1 MAKIRLLSKSVSE
14 LIAAGEVIERP
25 ASVIKELIENSID
38 AGADTVTVEIRN
50 GGISFIRITDNG
62 CGIPML
68 DMPLSFE
75 RHATSK
81 IETETDLE
89 NIMTLGFRGEALASI
104 AAVAKVEMTS
114 KTRDEQ
120 FGGKFT
126 IEGSEPLELEEVGCA
141 DGTSIVIRDIFYNT
155 PARLK
160 FLKSST
166 TEGNYIA
173 NLVDKIALSHP
184 EISFRFIKDGKQE
197 LCTTGNGDLYSAI
210 FSVFG
215 PEFAKSLMP
224 VDYSMNGIEVR
235 GYVNIPEKSR
245 NNRTMQN
252 WFVNGRYVRAGVL
265 TVSLEEAYK
274 NAIMIGKFP
283 ACILMLKINPSLLD
297 VNVHPTKTEV
307 KFSND
312 KAVYEAVYFA
322 VKNAI
327 LNYSR
332 KDTVEAVKPETKT
345 VFTPENK
352 TANIETKPEKVE
364 YVSSPI
370 KTEVKTY
377 EPKST
382 DFNLKQPQTEYKVNE
397 TTASIPQVTE
407 IKPEHKL
414 ETTAQKFGEQIAE
427 NFSFITANSF
437 EEHKEDAPQN
447 TVIEGIEA
455 VTETYRIVGEIFKTY
470 IIVETESDIALIDKH
485 AVHERYIFEQIKSGK
500 MKSSGQV
507 LMFAMSVSLTR
518 NQIEALYSQI
528 DLINELGFVFSKV
541 SDTEISVTEIPTVL
555 EESVCEGVICEL
567 ADNILANKN
576 DITPAVL
583 DLLYATISCK
593 SAIKGNDDNNEAELK
608 EVVDMVFSNEN
619 LRYCPHGRPTIT
631 HLKKRYFEK
640 MFGRTGE

>member
-38 AGADTVTVEIRN
+38 AGADTVTVEIKN

-68 DMPLSFE
+68 DMPLAFE

-104 AAVAKVEMTS
+104 AAVSKVEMTS
-114 KTRDEQ
+114 KTKDEQ

-160 FLKSST
+160 FLKSSS

-184 EISFRFIKDGKQE
+184 EVSFRFIKDGKQE

-215 PEFAKSLMP
+215 PEFSKSLMP
-224 VDYSMNGIEVR
+224 VDYSMNGIEVK
-235 GYVNIPEKSR
+235 GYVNIPEKSK

-265 TVSLEEAYK
+265 TVSLEEAFK

-283 ACILMLKINPSLLD
+283 ACVLMLKINPSLLD

-312 KAVYEAVYFA
+312 KAVYEAIYFA

-327 LNYSR
+327 LNYSK
-332 KDTVEAVKPETKT
+332 KDTIEAATPSKTEYIPKNKPIEKT
-345 VFTPENK
+345 E
-352 TANIETKPEKVE
+352 KPEKIE
-364 YVSSPI
+364 YISSPV

-377 EPKST
+377 EPKGEVLT
-382 DFNLKQPQTEYKVNE
+382 LNQNTTEYKLDNQPKIQ
-397 TTASIPQVTE
+397 TQVTE
-407 IKPEHKL
+407 IKAEIKPK
-414 ETTAQKFGEQIAE
+414 TIAEEFSKKIEE

-437 EEHKEDAPQN
+437 EEHKEQPAEN
-447 TVIEGIEA
+447 TVIEGIEK

-470 IIVETESDIALIDKH
+470 IVVETESDVALIDKH

-500 MKSSGQV
+500 MKSAGQV
-507 LMFAMSVSLTR
+507 LMFPMSVTLTR
-518 NQIEALYSQI
+518 NQVEALMSQT

-555 EESVCEGVICEL
+555 EESVCEGVLNEL
-567 ADNILANKN
+567 ADNILSNKN

-593 SAIKGNDDNNEAELK
+593 SAIKGHDDNNETELK

-631 HLKKRYFEK
+631 HLKKRHFEK
-640 MFGRTGE
+640 MFGRTGQ